1 MKKICGHWSFGILA
15 VFFLLIGCFVYAQ
28 PSLDSVVKSPAGDS
42 LKVATTKAHIPAAE
56 ITDTAKQAADNSE
69 KRLMFY
75 LSETIGFYKW
85 MLTLLLS
92 VIAAVLAIG
101 YYFSTKKAEEMAH
114 KALKEESFQLLLEKR
129 IQERLTKLFND
140 SNLATVETS
149 ISELNNK
156 IVGLEKQISEK
167 SYKIVDTEGGEA

>member
-1 MKKICGHWSFGILA
+1 LA

-28 PSLDSVVKSPAGDS
+28 PSLDVAVKSRSADS
-42 LKVATTKAHIPAAE
+42 QKVAITKAQNLPAE
-56 ITDTAKQAADNSE
+56 MIDPAKQAADGNE

-129 IQERLTKLFND
+129 IQERLTKLFNE
-140 SNLATVETS
+140 SNLAAMETS
-149 ISELNNK
+149 VSELSNR
-156 IVGLEKQISEK
+156 IVGLEKQITEK

>member
-1 MKKICGHWSFGILA
+1 MKKFCGHWSFGILA

-28 PSLDSVVKSPAGDS
+28 PSLDSVVKSPTGDS
-42 LKVATTKAHIPAAE
+42 PKVTATKAQIPPAE
-56 ITDTAKQAADNSE
+56 ITDTTKQAADSSE

-129 IQERLTKLFND
+129 IQERITKLFND
-140 SNLATVETS
+140 SNFADMETS
-149 ISELNNK
+149 VSELNNR